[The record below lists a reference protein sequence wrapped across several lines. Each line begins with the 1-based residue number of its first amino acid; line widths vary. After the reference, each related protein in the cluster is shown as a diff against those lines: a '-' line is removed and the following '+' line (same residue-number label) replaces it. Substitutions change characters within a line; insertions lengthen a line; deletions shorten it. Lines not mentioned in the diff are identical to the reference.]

1 MGPQENGAMTGDKD
15 MSLSIASPTSLVD
28 ERGKPEWVCFVDH
41 TGWSIQRDREY
52 EEASKTEDN
61 CILVEGTASQ
71 ELAEFITNIL
81 NSNEYCNK
89 F

>member
-1 MGPQENGAMTGDKD
+1 MAGGRD
-15 MSLSIASPTSLVD
+15 MSIINASLTSLVD
-28 ERGKPEWVCFVDH
+28 ERGKPKWVCFVDH

-71 ELAEFITNIL
+71 ELAEFIANIL